1 MYINK
6 PLKEY
11 LDDLAAKKAAPGGGS
26 ASALAGATGT
36 SLMSMVA
43 NFTLGKKEY
52 KGSEGRIA
60 DVLLETMKFDSEL
73 RALIDKDVD
82 AYAKLSS
89 ALKGATGDDDAKLEE
104 LYKDAAEVPLSV
116 CRITNRCIK
125 LCRELAEAGNRN
137 LVTDTATAAMLLEA
151 AFFSSKFHVYMN
163 LKYIKDMDYISN
175 IHDLLAALEEEMP
188 KLKED
193 ILEICEDA
201 ISS

>member
-11 LDDLAAKKAAPGGGS
+11 LDDLAAKRAAPGGGS
-26 ASALAGATGT
+26 ASALAAATGT

-43 NFTLGKKEY
+43 NFTLGKEGY
-52 KGSEGRIA
+52 KDAEDKIA
-60 DVLLETMKFDSEL
+60 DILLETTKLDSEL

-82 AYAKLSS
+82 AYMKLST
-89 ALKGATGDDDAKLEE
+89 ALKGAAGDGAKLED
-104 LYKDAAEVPLSV
+104 LYKDAAEVPFMV
-116 CRITNRCIK
+116 CKITNKCIK
-125 LCRELAEAGNRN
+125 LCRGLAEYGNRN
-137 LVTDTATAAMLLEA
+137 LVTDTATAAILFEA
-151 AFFSSKFHVYMN
+151 AFFSAKFHVYIN

-188 KLKED
+188 GLKEE
-193 ILEICEDA
+193 ILEMCEDA